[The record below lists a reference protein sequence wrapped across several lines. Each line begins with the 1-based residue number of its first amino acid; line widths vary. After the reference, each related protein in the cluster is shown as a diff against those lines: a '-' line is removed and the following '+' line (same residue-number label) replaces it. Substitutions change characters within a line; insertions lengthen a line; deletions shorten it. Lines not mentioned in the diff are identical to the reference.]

1 MLSLNNFIFVFQLSA
16 ENAAKQSENDQ
27 LSKQL
32 NNLVKHQQELES
44 RTKDLI
50 TQAWIYRHS

>member
-1 MLSLNNFIFVFQLSA
+1 V
-16 ENAAKQSENDQ
+16 KQSENDQ

-32 NNLVKHQQELES
+32 DNLVKHQQELEG

-50 TQAWIYRHS
+50 TQARITVFVCNLVPILYQ